1 MLFSEREE
9 MSMMRIKGLRQCLAV
24 LCAAV
29 LSMGSLAAMP
39 ASAEVKNLV
48 SNSTFDSGTSGWDTY
63 QASGGKAT
71 LTTENGKLALQ
82 IDSVGKLNYS
92 VQCNYDIIPLVQ
104 KRGVPC

>member
-1 MLFSEREE
+1 
-9 MSMMRIKGLRQCLAV
+9 MMRIKGLRQCLAV

-63 QASGGKAT
+63 QASGGKAS

-82 IDSVGKLNYS
+82 IDSVGKLS
-92 VQCNYDIIPLVQ
+92 
-104 KRGVPC
+104 PCTKTGCTVLAMRSLPPQTVMWKP